1 MKVHFIRYAD
11 DFMVTA
17 PNKEVAEEIC
27 ELIRIFLTERGLELS
42 ESKTLITH
50 INDGFDFLGWSFRKY
65 DGILLIKPSRESIRK
80 VTDKIHEIIHK
91 ATAWNQEQLIQAL
104 NPIKGYI
111 GQDWGNYTTLRC
123 TSICVVQILFED
135 IPSF

>member
-1 MKVHFIRYAD
+1 MEQYPDMKVHFIRYAD

-17 PNKEVAEEIC
+17 PNKEVAEEIR

-91 ATAWNQEQLIQAL
+91 ATCMESGTIN
-104 NPIKGYI
+104 
-111 GQDWGNYTTLRC
+111 
-123 TSICVVQILFED
+123 TSSQSRHNRMVKL
-135 IPSF
+135 PSSHCG